1 MMASHTRRT
10 DTPHTS
16 SGGGDPVRA
25 PETGT
30 VPQRTKRGWIL
41 LVLTLFI
48 PGGAQVVAGNRR
60 LGRAALRVTL
70 TVWALAVVALVLFFV
85 NRDLLIRI
93 GTNTWVQLAGIVALA
108 VLAIGWAVLWVDTFR
123 LIRLRLV
130 APGMRPLIAFASV
143 LLLLVTSGALGYGS
157 WVVNAGRN
165 TLGSIFE
172 AGPAIDPVDGRYNF
186 LLMGGDA
193 GEGRVGLRPDSIH
206 VASVNA
212 DTGRTIIFSI
222 PRNFQNARFTEGSP
236 LWSAYPQGFSCG
248 DECIINAL
256 YVDVNQNHQ
265 DLYPGAKDPGA
276 EAMKDAAGGILGLE
290 VQGYAMVD
298 MAGFAQLIDAM
309 GGVTVTTGGWTTYR
323 GHRPDGQWGNAWWG
337 PGTYTFNGE
346 QALAFARSRHF
357 STDYSRIRRQQCIQS
372 AMLAQFNPQTLVTR
386 FQGILEAGEQ
396 IVETD
401 LPGQQLGTFVSLA
414 SRGQSQPM
422 GRLTIGAPDFGDQ
435 GDRFTTY
442 PDFDLIHQRV
452 NGMLAEDGTPQA
464 AGAAPA
470 PLLFVDAAA
479 GIPTAT
485 GASDDGP
492 SGAVATGAVAD
503 GTGSIAPEGADSD
516 DPADWPAPPPQPDGD
531 PIDEDWL
538 MYLEDTGQTGLLEEA
553 AKTNHLCVAGGG

>member
-1 MMASHTRRT
+1 MTSHTQPQATTRAAA
-10 DTPHTS
+10 
-16 SGGGDPVRA
+16 GGGDPVRA

-30 VPQRTKRGWIL
+30 VPQRTKRAWIL
-41 LVLTLFI
+41 LALTLFV
-48 PGGAQVVAGNRR
+48 PGGAQVVAGDRR

-93 GTNTWVQLAGIVALA
+93 GANTWVLLAGIVALA
-108 VLAIGWAVLWVDTFR
+108 ALALGWAVLWVDTFR
-123 LIRLRLV
+123 LVRLRLV
-130 APGMRPLIAFASV
+130 APGTRPLIAVASV
-143 LLLLVTSGALGYGS
+143 LLLLVTSGVLGYGS
-157 WVVNAGRN
+157 WALNAGRS
-165 TLGSIFE
+165 TLNSIFPP
-172 AGPAIDPVDGRYNF
+172 GQAIEPVDGRYNV

-193 GEGRVGLRPDSIH
+193 GEGRIGLRPDSIH

-212 DTGRTIIFSI
+212 ETGRTIIFSI
-222 PRNFQNARFTEGSP
+222 PRNFQNARFTQDSP
-236 LWSAYPQGFSCG
+236 LWSAYPEGFSCG
-248 DECIINAL
+248 DECILNAL
-256 YVDVNQNHQ
+256 YVDVMQNHQ
-265 DLYPGAKDPGA
+265 DLYPGAQDPGA

-290 VQGYAMVD
+290 VQAYAMVD

-309 GGVTVTTGGWTTYR
+309 GGVTVTSGGWTTYR

-372 AMLAQFNPQTLVTR
+372 AMLAQFNPQTLVPR

-396 IVETD
+396 VVETD

-414 SRGQSQPM
+414 SSGRSQPT

-435 GDRFTTY
+435 GDRFTTF

-452 NGMLAEDGTPQA
+452 GEMLSEDGTPQA
-464 AGAAPA
+464 AGATPA

-479 GIPTAT
+479 GILTA
-485 GASDDGP
+485 
-492 SGAVATGAVAD
+492 
-503 GTGSIAPEGADSD
+503 GTGNIDSQGADSD
-516 DPADWPAPPPQPDGD
+516 NPEDWPAPPLQPDGD
-531 PIDEDWL
+531 PINEDWL

-553 AKTNHLCVAGGG
+553 AKTNHLCVAGRG

>member
-1 MMASHTRRT
+1 MASSTHRPGTPRT
-10 DTPHTS
+10 A
-16 SGGGDPVRA
+16 SGGADPVRS

-30 VPQRTKRGWIL
+30 APQRTKRAWIL
-41 LVLTLFI
+41 LALTLFI
-48 PGGAQVVAGNRR
+48 PGGAQVVAGDRR
-60 LGRAALRVTL
+60 LGRTALRVTL

-85 NRDLLIRI
+85 DRDLLIRV
-93 GTNTWVQLAGIVALA
+93 GTNTWVQLAGIAALA
-108 VLAIGWAVLWVDTFR
+108 ALALGWAVLWVDTFR
-123 LIRLRLV
+123 LLRLRLV

-143 LLLLVTSGALGYGS
+143 LLLLATSGVLGYGS

-172 AGPAIDPVDGRYNF
+172 AGPPVYPVDGRYNF

-222 PRNFQNARFTEGSP
+222 PRNFQNAPFTEGSP
-236 LWSAYPQGFSCG
+236 LWSAYPEGFSCG
-248 DECIINAL
+248 DACIINAL

-298 MAGFAQLIDAM
+298 MAGFEQLIDAM

-323 GHRPDGQWGNAWWG
+323 GHRPDGVWGNAWWE

-372 AMLAQFNPQTLVTR
+372 AMLAQFTPRTLVTR
-386 FQGILEAGEQ
+386 IQGILEAGEQ

-414 SRGQSQPM
+414 ARGQSQPM

-452 NGMLAEDGTPQA
+452 DGMLAEDGTPQS

-479 GIPTAT
+479 GILAAPGHPVA
-485 GASDDGP
+485 GAS
-492 SGAVATGAVAD
+492 VAGAVAD
-503 GTGSIAPEGADSD
+503 GTGSMAPQGATSD
-516 DPADWPAPPPQPDGD
+516 DPDDWPAPPLQPDGD
-531 PIDEDWL
+531 PINEDWL

-553 AKTNHLCVAGGG
+553 AKTNHLCVAGAR

>member
-1 MMASHTRRT
+1 MDSHPRTRPQPHATART
-10 DTPHTS
+10 AA
-16 SGGGDPVRA
+16 GGADPVRA

-30 VPQRTKRGWIL
+30 APQRTKRAWIL
-41 LVLTLFI
+41 LALTLFI
-48 PGGAQVVAGNRR
+48 PGGAQVVAGDRR

-70 TVWALAVVALVLFFV
+70 TVWALAVVAVVLFFV
-85 NRDLLIRI
+85 NRGLLIRI
-93 GTNTWVQLAGIVALA
+93 GANTWVQLAGVVALA
-108 VLAIGWAVLWVDTFR
+108 ALAIGWAVLWVDTFR
-123 LIRLRLV
+123 LIRLRLI

-143 LLLLVTSGALGYGS
+143 LLLVVTSGVLGYGS
-157 WVVNAGRN
+157 WAVNAGRN

-172 AGPAIDPVDGRYNF
+172 AGPPIHPVDGRYNF

-193 GEGRVGLRPDSIH
+193 GEGRIGLRPDSIH

-222 PRNFQNARFTEGSP
+222 PRNFQNAQFTEDSP
-236 LWSAYPQGFSCG
+236 LWSAYPEGFSCG

-256 YVDVNQNHQ
+256 YVDVNQNHR

-290 VQGYAMVD
+290 VQSYAMVD

-323 GHRPDGQWGNAWWG
+323 GHRPDGEWGNAWWG
-337 PGTYTFNGE
+337 PGTYTFNGD

-372 AMLAQFNPQTLVTR
+372 AMLAQFSPRTMVTR

-396 IVETD
+396 IVDTD
-401 LPGQQLGTFVSLA
+401 LPGQQLGTFVALA

-435 GDRFTTY
+435 GDRFTTF
-442 PDFDLIHQRV
+442 PDFDQIHQRV
-452 NGMLAEDGTPQA
+452 GAMLSEDGTPQA

-479 GIPTAT
+479 RIPT
-485 GASDDGP
+485 
-492 SGAVATGAVAD
+492 AD
-503 GTGSIAPEGADSD
+503 GTGTIDSQGADSD
-516 DPADWPAPPPQPDGD
+516 NPDDWPAPPPQPDGD
-531 PIDEDWL
+531 PINEGWL
-538 MYLEDTGQTGLLEEA
+538 MYLEDTGQTGLLEDA
-553 AKTNHLCVAGGG
+553 AKTNHLCVAGRG

>member
-1 MMASHTRRT
+1 VPRAG
-10 DTPHTS
+10 
-16 SGGGDPVRA
+16 SGGADPVRA

-30 VPQRTKRGWIL
+30 VPQRTKRAWIL
-41 LVLTLFI
+41 LALTLFI
-48 PGGAQVVAGNRR
+48 PGGAQVVAGDRR

-85 NRDLLIRI
+85 NRGLLLRI
-93 GTNTWVQLAGIVALA
+93 GANTWVQLAGIVALA
-108 VLAIGWAVLWVDTFR
+108 ALAIGWAVLWVDTFR
-123 LIRLRLV
+123 LVRLRLV

-143 LLLLVTSGALGYGS
+143 LLLLVTSGVLGYGS

-165 TLGSIFE
+165 TLGSIFQ
-172 AGPAIDPVDGRYNF
+172 AGPAIEPVDGRYNF

-193 GEGRVGLRPDSIH
+193 GEGRIGLRPDSIH

-248 DECIINAL
+248 DECILNAL
-256 YVDVNQNHQ
+256 YVDVTQNHQ

-290 VQGYAMVD
+290 VQAYAMVD

-309 GGVTVTTGGWTTYR
+309 GGVTVTSGGWTTYR
-323 GHRPDGQWGNAWWG
+323 GPRPDGEWGNAWWG
-337 PGTYTFNGE
+337 PGTYTFDGE

-435 GDRFTTY
+435 SDRFTTY

-452 NGMLAEDGTPQA
+452 DGMLAEDGTPRA
-464 AGAAPA
+464 AGAAAA

-479 GIPTAT
+479 GILTASR
-485 GASDDGP
+485 GSDDGP
-492 SGAVATGAVAD
+492 SVSSAGAGAVAD
-503 GTGSIAPEGADSD
+503 GTGSMAPQGADSD
-516 DPADWPAPPPQPDGD
+516 NPDDWPAPPPQPDGD
-531 PIDEDWL
+531 PINEGWL

-553 AKTNHLCVAGGG
+553 AKTNHLCVAGNG